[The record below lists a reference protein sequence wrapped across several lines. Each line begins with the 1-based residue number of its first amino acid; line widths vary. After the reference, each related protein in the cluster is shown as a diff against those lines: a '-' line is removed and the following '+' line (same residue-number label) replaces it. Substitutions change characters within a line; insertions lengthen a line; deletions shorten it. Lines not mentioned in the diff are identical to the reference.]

1 MLFFWQRKYQYYV
14 TNNMTCFICFY
25 LLESKPFTQ
34 SFFFL
39 MAELEHLKTNKER
52 KKESHLV
59 VARKSAFVD
68 HGEIKIKRGT

>member
-1 MLFFWQRKYQYYV
+1 MLLIIWLALFA
-14 TNNMTCFICFY
+14 
-25 LLESKPFTQ
+25 FTFLNLNP
-34 SFFFL
+34 SLNLFFFL

-52 KKESHLV
+52 KKESHLD

>member
-1 MLFFWQRKYQYYV
+1 
-14 TNNMTCFICFY
+14 MTCFICFY

-34 SFFFL
+34 SFLFL

-52 KKESHLV
+52 KKESHLD